1 MRSGQALAA
10 GYKTAWGVW
19 KIKQWERSE
28 EHWEAAGGRP
38 LTSQG
43 YFEGPFRLYLSKMPF
58 ISFAKSL
65 STLFWKMKW
74 KW

>member
-1 MRSGQALAA
+1 MRSGQALTA
-10 GYKTAWGVW
+10 GYKTAWGEW

-43 YFEGPFRLYLSKMPF
+43 YLEGPFHYICLKCLLSV
-58 ISFAKSL
+58 L
-65 STLFWKMKW
+65 LRV
-74 KW
+74 